1 MSALE
6 LKNVSFQYTG
16 SDTEVLTSV
25 NFSADYGRVTLLSG
39 YSGQGKITVLSILC
53 GIIPNVIPGTLTGE
67 VLVDGTS
74 MEGKKTG
81 AFCRKVGVVL
91 QNAEEQIIQTNVED
105 EIAFGCENLNM
116 EPEEIRRRVTDTCE
130 RMELFPSWKTRTLSG
145 GQKQRLMVAAVL
157 AMGQKILLL
166 DEPLANLDQS
176 GAELLMRSLQDLAK
190 EGYCIVVVEH
200 RLDVVLPYVDDVW
213 CVEESRVERVTDPD
227 AYLARH
233 SRIIPDLCPA
243 YAGGPTLFTLEQVA
257 FTVRKRPILTDVTA
271 KISKGER
278 VVLLGENGCGKTTLL
293 RLIARLN
300 KLSGGQISQ
309 ELDPKFGQKGR
320 TSKEWFRKVGVV
332 YQNPN
337 YQLFMPTVEQEVLFG
352 AVDPDYG
359 HSVLRKF
366 RLEDIAG
373 RHPQSLSE
381 GQKRRLSIA
390 AVVAAKPDV
399 LLLDEP
405 TVGQDYA
412 GVTELVDLLNEQHE
426 ETGNTLITVTHDKR
440 CAEALCD
447 HAILLKDGV
456 VAEEGGKDL
465 TRRYFSRAA
474 DL

>member
-1 MSALE
+1 M
-6 LKNVSFQYTG
+6 
-16 SDTEVLTSV
+16 
-25 NFSADYGRVTLLSG
+25 
-39 YSGQGKITVLSILC
+39 
-53 GIIPNVIPGTLTGE
+53 
-67 VLVDGTS
+67 
-74 MEGKKTG
+74 
-81 AFCRKVGVVL
+81 
-91 QNAEEQIIQTNVED
+91 
-105 EIAFGCENLNM
+105 
-116 EPEEIRRRVTDTCE
+116 
-130 RMELFPSWKTRTLSG
+130 
-145 GQKQRLMVAAVL
+145 
-157 AMGQKILLL
+157 
-166 DEPLANLDQS
+166 
-176 GAELLMRSLQDLAK
+176 
-190 EGYCIVVVEH
+190 
-200 RLDVVLPYVDDVW
+200 
-213 CVEESRVERVTDPD
+213 
-227 AYLARH
+227 
-233 SRIIPDLCPA
+233 
-243 YAGGPTLFTLEQVA
+243 A

-412 GVTELVDLLNEQHE
+412 GLTELVDLLNEQHE